1 PVLLTNNIANELGI
15 SNGTSGIFRDLVYEP
30 STENPKSDGK
40 TITFPSETV
49 FIQKP
54 LYALVEIPKS
64 KLEEKL
70 ENLEKY
76 IIPIPLISKR
86 FQVDAKPLLSK
97 AVHKPLRNTRITVT
111 RKQLPFVPAYAIT
124 THKSQGQ
131 TMAKIIVALVYLT
144 SKNAETASLETLNT
158 QTLDRF
164 QNARM

>member
-1 PVLLTNNIANELGI
+1 MLRQLSAPV
-15 SNGTSGIFRDLVYEP
+15 R
-30 STENPKSDGK
+30 
-40 TITFPSETV
+40 SET
-49 FIQKP
+49 
-54 LYALVEIPKS
+54 EIPKS

-86 FQVDAKPLLSK
+86 FQVDVKPLLSK

-131 TMAKIIVALVYLT
+131 TMAKIIVDLVYLT
-144 SKNAETASLETLNT
+144 SKNAETASAYVPLSGVKRLEDLAIYRPFPYKSLLVQPTSDQTSELRRLETLNT
-158 QTLDRF
+158 PTLYRY